1 MHKNK
6 IRLTPAAVLLR
17 ILAILLFAVMLTG
30 ALYPM
35 YWVAMSGFKT
45 TTELLISP
53 FKLPSAFSLKNY
65 IGVWK
70 VGISKFFLNSVFIT
84 VSSSALTAVVSA
96 FAAFPLSRYRFR
108 LRGFWFM
115 FLLCG
120 LMLAPQVS
128 LISNYKILQA
138 LHLYDSY
145 LGLILVY
152 TAFRVPYTMFLMWS
166 YFMTTPKDIEEAAC
180 IDGCSSFM
188 IFWKMLIP
196 MSKPI
201 MATGILL
208 TARYVWN
215 DFLFSLI
222 YTESAALKTIPYG
235 LNSLKGESGT
245 DWGQLLAGMTIS
257 SIPIIVLFIC
267 TQKYFVRG
275 LTVGAVKG

>member
-1 MHKNK
+1 MKSSGIK
-6 IRLTPAAVLLR
+6 LTTGQVVLRTLV
-17 ILAILLFAVMLTG
+17 IILFAVMLIG

-35 YWVAMSGFKT
+35 LWVAVSGFKS

-53 FKLPSAFSLKNY
+53 FKFPAEWSLKNY
-65 IGVWK
+65 LGVWK
-70 VGISKFFLNSVFIT
+70 IGISRFFLNSVFIT
-84 VSSSALTAVVSA
+84 VASSLLVAAVSAL
-96 FAAFPLSRYRFR
+96 AAFPLSRYRFR
-108 LRGFWFM
+108 SRRFWFL

-166 YFMTTPKDIEEAAC
+166 YFMTVPKDIEEAAC
-180 IDGCSSFM
+180 IDGCTSFM
-188 IFWKMLIP
+188 IFWRILVPI
-196 MSKPI
+196 SKPI

-245 DWGQLLAGMTIS
+245 DWGQLMAGMAIS
-257 SIPIIVLFIC
+257 SIPIILLFIC

>member
-1 MHKNK
+1 MKSSGIK
-6 IRLTPAAVLLR
+6 LTAGQIVLRFLV
-17 ILAILLFAVMLTG
+17 ILLFVVMLVG

-35 YWVAMSGFKT
+35 LWVAVSGFKS

-53 FKLPSAFSLKNY
+53 FKLPAEWSLKNY
-65 IGVWK
+65 LGVWK
-70 VGISKFFLNSVFIT
+70 IGISRFFLNSVFIT
-84 VSSSALTAVVSA
+84 VASSLLVATVSAL
-96 FAAFPLSRYRFR
+96 AAFPLSRYRFR
-108 LRGFWFM
+108 SRRFWFL

-166 YFMTTPKDIEEAAC
+166 YFMTVPKDIEEAAC
-180 IDGCSSFM
+180 IDGCTSFM
-188 IFWKMLIP
+188 IFWRILVPI
-196 MSKPI
+196 SKPI

-245 DWGQLLAGMTIS
+245 DWGQLMAGMAIS
-257 SIPIIVLFIC
+257 SIPIIILFIC

-275 LTVGAVKG
+275 LTVGALKG

>member
-1 MHKNK
+1 MASS
-6 IRLTPAAVLLR
+6 LLVAAV
-17 ILAILLFAVMLTG
+17 
-30 ALYPM
+30 
-35 YWVAMSGFKT
+35 
-45 TTELLISP
+45 
-53 FKLPSAFSLKNY
+53 
-65 IGVWK
+65 
-70 VGISKFFLNSVFIT
+70 
-84 VSSSALTAVVSA
+84 SAL
-96 FAAFPLSRYRFR
+96 AAFPLSRYRFR
-108 LRGFWFM
+108 SRRFWFL

-166 YFMTTPKDIEEAAC
+166 YFMTVPKDIEEAAC
-180 IDGCSSFM
+180 IDGCTSFM
-188 IFWKMLIP
+188 IFWRILVPI
-196 MSKPI
+196 SKPI

-245 DWGQLLAGMTIS
+245 DWGQLMAGMAIS
-257 SIPIIVLFIC
+257 SIPIIILFIC

>member
-1 MHKNK
+1 MKSSGIK
-6 IRLTPAAVLLR
+6 LTAGQIVLRFLV
-17 ILAILLFAVMLTG
+17 ILLFVVMLVG

-35 YWVAMSGFKT
+35 LWVAVSGFKS

-53 FKLPSAFSLKNY
+53 FKLPAEWSLKNY
-65 IGVWK
+65 LGVWK
-70 VGISKFFLNSVFIT
+70 IGISRFFLNSVFIT
-84 VSSSALTAVVSA
+84 VVSSLLVAVVSA
-96 FAAFPLSRYRFR
+96 LAAFPLSRYRFR
-108 LRGFWFM
+108 SRRFWFL

-166 YFMTTPKDIEEAAC
+166 YFMTVPKDIEEAAC
-180 IDGCSSFM
+180 IDGCTSFM
-188 IFWKMLIP
+188 IFWRILVPI
-196 MSKPI
+196 SKPI

-245 DWGQLLAGMTIS
+245 DWGQLMAGMAIS
-257 SIPIIVLFIC
+257 SIPIIILFIC

>member
-1 MHKNK
+1 MKSSGIK
-6 IRLTPAAVLLR
+6 LTAGQVVLRFLVVLL
-17 ILAILLFAVMLTG
+17 FVVMLVG

-35 YWVAMSGFKT
+35 LWVAVSGFKS

-53 FKLPSAFSLKNY
+53 FKLPAEWSLKNY
-65 IGVWK
+65 LGVWK
-70 VGISKFFLNSVFIT
+70 IGISRFFLNSVFIT
-84 VSSSALTAVVSA
+84 VASSLLVAAVSAL
-96 FAAFPLSRYRFR
+96 AAFPLSRYRFR
-108 LRGFWFM
+108 SRRFWFL

-166 YFMTTPKDIEEAAC
+166 YFMTVPKDIEEAAC
-180 IDGCSSFM
+180 IDGCTSFM
-188 IFWKMLIP
+188 IFWRILVPI
-196 MSKPI
+196 SKPI

-245 DWGQLLAGMTIS
+245 DWGQLMAGMAIS
-257 SIPIIVLFIC
+257 SIPIIILFIC

>member
-1 MHKNK
+1 MKSSGIK
-6 IRLTPAAVLLR
+6 LTAGQIVLRFLV
-17 ILAILLFAVMLTG
+17 ILLFVVMLVG

-35 YWVAMSGFKT
+35 LWVAVSGFKS

-53 FKLPSAFSLKNY
+53 FKLPAEWSLKNY
-65 IGVWK
+65 LGVWK
-70 VGISKFFLNSVFIT
+70 IGISRFFLNSVFIT
-84 VSSSALTAVVSA
+84 VASSLLVATVSAL
-96 FAAFPLSRYRFR
+96 AAFPLSRYRFR
-108 LRGFWFM
+108 SRRFWFL

-166 YFMTTPKDIEEAAC
+166 YFMTVPKDIEEAAC
-180 IDGCSSFM
+180 IDGCTSFM
-188 IFWKMLIP
+188 IFWRILVPI
-196 MSKPI
+196 SKPI

-245 DWGQLLAGMTIS
+245 DWGQLMAGMAIS
-257 SIPIIVLFIC
+257 SIPIIILFIC

>member
-1 MHKNK
+1 MKSTRIK
-6 IRLTPAAVLLR
+6 LTPAALTLRVFAAVL
-17 ILAILLFAVMLTG
+17 FFCMLIG
-30 ALYPM
+30 VLYPM
-35 YWVAMSGFKT
+35 YWVVMSGFKT
-45 TTELLISP
+45 TTELLINP
-53 FKLPSAFSLKNY
+53 FKFPAVWSIKNY
-65 IGVWK
+65 IGVWRI
-70 VGISKFFLNSVFIT
+70 GINKFFLNSVFLT
-84 VSSSALTAVVSA
+84 ASVSALTAVVAA
-96 FAAFPLSRYRFR
+96 FAAFPLSRYHFR
-108 LRGFWFM
+108 MRRFWFM

-128 LISNYKILQA
+128 LVSNYKILQG
-138 LHLYDSY
+138 LHLYDTY
-145 LGLILVY
+145 LGLIFVY

-166 YFMTTPKDIEEAAC
+166 YFMTVPKDIEEAAC
-180 IDGCSSFM
+180 IDGCSSFL
-188 IFWKMLIP
+188 IFLKILIP

-201 MATGILL
+201 IATSVLL

-245 DWGQLLAGMTIS
+245 DWGQLLAGMAIS
-257 SIPIIVLFIC
+257 SIPIVVLFIC

>member
-1 MHKNK
+1 MKSSGIK
-6 IRLTPAAVLLR
+6 LTAGQIVLRFLVVLL
-17 ILAILLFAVMLTG
+17 FVVMLVG

-35 YWVAMSGFKT
+35 LWVAVSGFKS

-53 FKLPSAFSLKNY
+53 FKLPAEWSLKNY
-65 IGVWK
+65 LGVWK
-70 VGISKFFLNSVFIT
+70 IGISRFFLNSVFIT
-84 VSSSALTAVVSA
+84 VASSLLVAAVSAL
-96 FAAFPLSRYRFR
+96 AAFPLSRYRFR
-108 LRGFWFM
+108 SRRFWFL

-166 YFMTTPKDIEEAAC
+166 YFMTVPKDIEEAAC
-180 IDGCSSFM
+180 IDGCTSFM
-188 IFWKMLIP
+188 IFWRILVPI
-196 MSKPI
+196 SKPI

-245 DWGQLLAGMTIS
+245 DWGQLMAGMAIS
-257 SIPIIVLFIC
+257 SIPIIILFIC